1 MRKTILANE
10 SSSIYLLGICAG
22 SLLALFASL
31 ILSRVSAGFGGMSVQ
46 DWVGYIIMQIGF
58 IATAFIYAR
67 VRRVDELAVA
77 RIRKPRSVKQ
87 LILTPFIAIAT
98 ILVFLPLANLWTAF
112 LNLIHLKASVST
124 PVSGDVGAYF
134 LSLLIMAVLPA
145 FGEELLMRGNVFHGL
160 STRNIWFGILMSA
173 LFFSLMHAN
182 PAQTVHQFGIGVVL
196 ALVLVLSGS
205 LWASILVHFFNNFI
219 SLTLTSFLPQVDDW
233 YYKLGYFNWLTG
245 AASVIVGLFIL
256 ILLLYAMYRMGDK
269 QEGANFRIVDNG
281 IVYDEFTLYTAVP
294 TGKRHFVKDFFS
306 FFKSLFT
313 ANGWRRLTRVLTGK
327 NEIECVGKAQ
337 SMIGVWVALGIM
349 VAYWLAAFISGLL

>member
-46 DWVGYIIMQIGF
+46 DWVGYIIMQVGF

-67 VRRVDELAVA
+67 VRKVDELAVA

-98 ILVFLPLANLWTAF
+98 ILVFLPLANLWTSF

-124 PVSGDVGAYF
+124 PVNGDVGAYF

-182 PAQTVHQFGIGVVL
+182 PVQTVHQFGIGIVL
-196 ALVLVLSGS
+196 ALVVTLTGS

-219 SLTLTSFLPQVDDW
+219 SLTLTSFLPQVDEW
-233 YYKLGYFNWLTG
+233 YYQLGYFNWLTG
-245 AASVIVGLFIL
+245 LASFVVGLFIL

-269 QEGANFRIVDNG
+269 NENGNFRIVDNG
-281 IVYDEFTLYTAVP
+281 IVYDEFTLLTAVP

-313 ANGWRRLTRVLTGK
+313 ANGWRRLTRVLTAK

-349 VAYWLAAFISGLL
+349 VAYWLVAFISGLL